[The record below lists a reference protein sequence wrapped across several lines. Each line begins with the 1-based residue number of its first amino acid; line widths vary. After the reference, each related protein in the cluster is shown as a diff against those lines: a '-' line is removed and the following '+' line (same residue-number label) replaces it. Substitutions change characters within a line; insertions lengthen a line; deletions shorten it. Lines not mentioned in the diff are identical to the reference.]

1 MLQRR
6 RRSLRA
12 ELLTAMSDHQT
23 RESPAVPSS
32 PGDGLPVFR
41 RAAPEDA
48 LDYAQAAFVSG
59 DRLELGTLADRLS
72 IGRTTLYRWFGT
84 REQLLERVLVR
95 LTRQFSTA
103 AQAEL
108 KLDGIDRV
116 LEFTRHMI
124 NATIG
129 FEPAQVFVNREPQ
142 LALRLLIG
150 EHGAVHHAI
159 VEEILAI
166 LAQAGPVANM
176 SGLEDR
182 INVAVQVGT
191 ALQWATFAIGDQPDP
206 QRVLDIVQI
215 LIAGH

>member
-1 MLQRR
+1 MA
-6 RRSLRA
+6 S
-12 ELLTAMSDHQT
+12 EHSTNGP
-23 RESPAVPSS
+23 PAL
-32 PGDGLPVFR
+32 PGSEDALPTFR
-41 RAAPEDA
+41 RATPDDA
-48 LDYAQAAFVSG
+48 LDFAQAAFVSG

-95 LTRQFSTA
+95 LTREFSAA
-103 AQAEL
+103 AQTEL

-129 FEPAQVFVNREPQ
+129 FEPAQAFVKREPQ

-150 EHGAVHHAI
+150 EDGAVHRAI
-159 VEEILAI
+159 VEEILAV
-166 LAQAGPVANM
+166 LAESGSVEDI

-182 INVAVQVGT
+182 VNVAVQVGT
-191 ALQWATFAIGDQPDP
+191 ALQWATFAIGDQPDA
-206 QRVLDIVQI
+206 QRVFDIVQM

>member
-1 MLQRR
+1 
-6 RRSLRA
+6 
-12 ELLTAMSDHQT
+12 MSDHQT
-23 RESPAVPSS
+23 HDTPTAPTS

-48 LDYAQAAFVSG
+48 LDFAQAAFVSG
-59 DRLELGTLADRLS
+59 DRLELGPLAERLS
-72 IGRTTLYRWFGT
+72 VGRTTLYRWFGT
-84 REQLLERVLVR
+84 REQLHERVLVR
-95 LTRQFSTA
+95 LTRQFSAA

-108 KLDGIDRV
+108 QLTGMDRV

-159 VEEILAI
+159 VEEILAVV
-166 LAQAGPVANM
+166 AQAEPVEGI

-182 INVAVQVGT
+182 INLAVQVGT

-206 QRVLDIVQI
+206 QRVLDIVQM
-215 LIAGH
+215 LLAGY